1 MMSNDIVPAAEILD
15 PEECWRLLGEALVG
29 RLAVIVDDHPDIFPV
44 NYKVDDHSLIFSTGE
59 GTKQKAIDTGTPVA
73 LESDRVS
80 AEFGTAWSVVVKGRA
95 ERAASA
101 DQVTGSVRRAL
112 FPWQGVGKD
121 YLVRIVPDSIT
132 GRRYTLTPATWTTS
146 LDDETR
152 AGIEE

>member
-73 LESDRVS
+73 
-80 AEFGTAWSVVVKGRA
+80 
-95 ERAASA
+95 
-101 DQVTGSVRRAL
+101 
-112 FPWQGVGKD
+112 
-121 YLVRIVPDSIT
+121 
-132 GRRYTLTPATWTTS
+132 
-146 LDDETR
+146 
-152 AGIEE
+152 